1 MYKQHQVA
9 PIGRVSIEPQ
19 VTYLVK
25 VNGFT
30 KFQSNNYLDA
40 LEYLLQQRRSSCQK
54 VYMTCREYEEGL
66 GCM

>member
-9 PIGRVSIEPQ
+9 PLGRVSIEPQ

-30 KFQSNNYLDA
+30 KFQSNNYLEA
-40 LEYLLQQRRSSCQK
+40 LEYVLNLRRSGCQA
-54 VYMTCREYEEGL
+54 VRMTLR
-66 GCM
+66 